1 MKTKSKTILTILF
14 TILILAFVILSIGA
28 GHGTNLFAKIFYPFT
43 MIIAILSKNGIG
55 IFPTILAIVQIPIY
69 ALIMTKRP
77 KWKYYLIGIHIISAI
92 ICLYLPTEIF
102 SG

>member
-1 MKTKSKTILTILF
+1 LKKAILTILL
-14 TILILAFVILSIGA
+14 TLLILAFVTLSMGA

-55 IFPTILAIVQIPIY
+55 ILPTILAIVQIPIY
-69 ALIMTKRP
+69 ALILTKKP
-77 KWKYYLIGIHIISAI
+77 KWKYYIIGTHLIAVI
-92 ICLYLPTEIF
+92 ICLNLTTEAF